1 MNSSILELAFLIIVI
16 SILGWISILM
26 LLKKVFTDLQIYLNQ
41 LKNIQDDLKTIKEK
55 LKELINQ

>member
-1 MNSSILELAFLIIVI
+1 MNSSILELAVLIIVI

-55 LKELINQ
+55 LKELIDQ

>member
-55 LKELINQ
+55 LKELIDQ

>member
-1 MNSSILELAFLIIVI
+1 MNSSILELTFLIIVI

-55 LKELINQ
+55 LKELIDQ